1 MSTRGASPAS
11 VTIVV
16 ADDDDD
22 DIRGLVRFTL
32 ERRGHTVVEA
42 RDGVE
47 AIARIGDFQPR
58 LVVLDVMMPKLN
70 GFEAFKQLQQ
80 DPTTRDIPVV
90 FLSAKGQKVEVD
102 EGLQLGAA
110 GYVVK
115 PFEPRELAN
124 YIEEILE
131 SLAT

>member
-1 MSTRGASPAS
+1 M
-11 VTIVV
+11 
-16 ADDDDD
+16 
-22 DIRGLVRFTL
+22 
-32 ERRGHTVVEA
+32 
-42 RDGVE
+42 
-47 AIARIGDFQPR
+47 
-58 LVVLDVMMPKLN
+58 
-70 GFEAFKQLQQ
+70 
-80 DPTTRDIPVV
+80 V
-90 FLSAKGQKVEVD
+90 FLSAKGQKVKVD

>member
-16 ADDDDD
+16 ADDDD

-47 AIARIGDFQPR
+47 AIARIGDVQPR

-70 GFEAFKQLQQ
+70 GFEAFKQLQ
-80 DPTTRDIPVV
+80 
-90 FLSAKGQKVEVD
+90 
-102 EGLQLGAA
+102 
-110 GYVVK
+110 
-115 PFEPRELAN
+115 
-124 YIEEILE
+124 
-131 SLAT
+131 